1 MIRDMKRRAVEWQA
15 KRDRVKRVVFG
26 SGFVVLAVAAT
37 MIWNLATGTDMNWLA
52 AAVIAIAGLGT
63 FFFGLS
69 AYANT
74 MLVAMYY
81 NACSHFLEKSEEMEL
96 ITGTIEEVR
105 HVRLPYIG
113 QLYHVTINVAGQ
125 STRYYFP
132 GKLLEGLHPNDR
144 IRVLTHDLFAVRVES
159 TPST

>member
-1 MIRDMKRRAVEWQA
+1 MKRRAVEWQA

-26 SGFVVLAVAAT
+26 SGVVVLAVAAV
-37 MIWNLATGTDMNWLA
+37 MIWKTATGTEMNWLA
-52 AAVIAIAGLGT
+52 ASLLGIAGLAT
-63 FFFGLS
+63 FLFGLS

-81 NACSHFLEKSEEMEL
+81 NACLHFLEKSEEMEL

-113 QLYHVTINVAGQ
+113 QLYHVTLNVAGQ
-125 STRYYFP
+125 PSRYYFP
-132 GKLLEGLHPNDR
+132 GKLLQGLHPQDR

-159 TPST
+159 TPSP